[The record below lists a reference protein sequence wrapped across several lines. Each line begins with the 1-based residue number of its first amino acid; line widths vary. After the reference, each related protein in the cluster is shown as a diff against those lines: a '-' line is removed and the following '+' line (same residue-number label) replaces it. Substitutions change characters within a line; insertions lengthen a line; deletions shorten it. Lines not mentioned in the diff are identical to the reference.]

1 MSAVCGCVVVY
12 TFNEDLKTFI
22 LPTATGCGLLRH
34 LKDALGDLCCTSLG
48 LRLTDVILSK
58 SSPNSAVVSWISSE
72 YLLLVLPAC
81 IKKDYFQM
89 CLALLSYAWRLTT
102 TTGSWRLF
110 TPFVRH
116 LMICSGCCG
125 CLGSQHVCLLEP
137 HWSLTSAESM
147 KRQIVLCLSISG
159 NKLAAIFT
167 STNFEGFGFPRIL
180 VAFQRKKSFAN
191 LIAQG
196 KWYNVL
202 ILTIGIE
209 RRVLVLLSHQ

>member
-102 TTGSWRLF
+102 TTTTGCWRLF

-116 LMICSGCCG
+116 LMICSGCC

-147 KRQIVLCLSISG
+147 KRQIVLCLS
-159 NKLAAIFT
+159 LAI
-167 STNFEGFGFPRIL
+167 NWQLYLP
-180 VAFQRKKSFAN
+180 
-191 LIAQG
+191 AQT
-196 KWYNVL
+196 L
-202 ILTIGIE
+202 
-209 RRVLVLLSHQ
+209 RVLVFPVFWLLFKGKKVLQTWSHKANDITFLF